1 MLYRINFYEKST
13 LLKVQLVEILS
24 ISDIELCCA
33 NLFCNG
39 TAKEEIF
46 IEAKQMYFNGI
57 GKCTCKMKN
66 GKFAFYKSAKVKRDF
81 YNINNHSFIVIKHI
95 VLE

>member
-1 MLYRINFYEKST
+1 MFYRINIYEKST
-13 LLKVQLVEILS
+13 LLQVELTQVLL
-24 ISDIELCCA
+24 ISDIETLCA

-46 IEAKQMYFNGI
+46 IEAKQMYFNKI
-57 GKCTCKMKN
+57 GKCTYKMKN
-66 GKFAFYKSAKVKRDF
+66 GKFAFNKSAKVRRDF
-81 YNINNHSFIVIKHI
+81 YNTNNHSFTVIKHI